1 MRTMKYLTIDT
12 TTKITALS
20 LGENGRLVGESFLH
34 TGKTHS
40 ERLIPMLEQLL
51 IAADWSLKDLGFIA
65 VVNGPGSFTGI
76 RIGIATAQGLA
87 QVLSVPTLGISALE
101 TLSWAGWGKEE
112 DIVVILDARKNEW
125 YSARYRWSDRRER
138 LDAPRAVSPEQLV
151 SELQKQDGKFIFVG
165 DAVPGGKE
173 YLKQTL
179 GGKAVIPLEYQY
191 LPRGAYAA
199 YEAWK
204 EWECNKSL
212 DSYSIVEP
220 CYIRLSEAEVNYKKK
235 QRSINPDKDQ
245 EHTMG
250 KKGM

>member
-1 MRTMKYLTIDT
+1 MKYLTIDT

-20 LGENGRLVGESFLH
+20 LGEKGKLVGENFLH

-40 ERLIPMLEQLL
+40 ERLIPMLDQLMV
-51 IAADWSLKDLGFIA
+51 AADWRLRDLGFIA

-87 QVLSVPTLGISALE
+87 QVLNIPTLGIGSME
-101 TLSWAGWGKEE
+101 TLSWAGWGREE

-125 YSARYRWSDRRER
+125 YSARYRWDGGRQCLDR
-138 LDAPRAVSPEQLV
+138 PRAVGPHKLTA
-151 SELQKQDGKFIFVG
+151 ELQKEDGKFIFVG
-165 DAVPGGKE
+165 DAVPGAHE
-173 YLKQTL
+173 YLREAL
-179 GGKAVIPLEYQY
+179 GSKAIIPLEFQY

-204 EWECNKSL
+204 EWESE
-212 DSYSIVEP
+212 DQSYDGYMIIEP
-220 CYIRLSEAEVNYKKK
+220 CYIRQSEAEANYKKK
-235 QRSINPDKDQ
+235 QLNINQDKDP
-245 EHTMG
+245 EHTME